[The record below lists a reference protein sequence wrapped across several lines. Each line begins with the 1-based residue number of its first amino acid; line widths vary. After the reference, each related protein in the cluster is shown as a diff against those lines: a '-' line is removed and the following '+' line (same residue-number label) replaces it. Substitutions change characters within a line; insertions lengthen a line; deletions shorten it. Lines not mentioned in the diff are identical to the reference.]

1 MVFRRFPILVFAVL
15 MAGCNV
21 FNTQDFIPAQPRTV
35 SLSLLPTQSDTLEYT
50 YSEYLTYHL
59 ESERDTLIG
68 QGEMRLIFVGEDTLQ
83 KCSRI
88 RRSTLGTGMLG
99 GRVDTVCL
107 DKGDGGLVLTGF
119 ISAGGGFLPRGKG
132 EDSGA
137 MGQWKLLPPGLEI
150 GNHWYWVAGE
160 VEVSRTLNGI
170 DTLVTGASLS
180 QAWTVAESITRSGS
194 LLSQAQYW
202 FAASGLV
209 QAEWT
214 YPAFRQISSLASD
227 EGLTHFR
234 VVIRRSN

>member
-1 MVFRRFPILVFAVL
+1 M
-15 MAGCNV
+15 
-21 FNTQDFIPAQPRTV
+21 
-35 SLSLLPTQSDTLEYT
+35 SLSLLPTQLDTLKYA
-50 YSEYLTYHL
+50 YSEYLTNHL
-59 ESERDTLIG
+59 GSARDTLTGHGDI
-68 QGEMRLIFVGEDTLQ
+68 RLIFIGEDTLR
-83 KCSRI
+83 KCTLM
-88 RRSTLGTGMLG
+88 RRSTQGTGMLG

-107 DKGDGGLVLTGF
+107 DKGDGGLILTGF
-119 ISAGGGFLPRGKG
+119 LSAGGGFLPRGKG
-132 EDSGA
+132 EDSSA

-150 GNHWYWVAGE
+150 GNQWYWTAGE
-160 VEVSRTLNGI
+160 VEVSRTLIGI
-170 DTLVTGASLS
+170 DTLITGVSLS
-180 QAWTVAESITRSGS
+180 QAWVVAESITRSGA